1 MKLKSKYFDSIRVK
15 PENSRLKEDHFPACN
30 WRDCDR
36 SGRHKAPRG
45 RAQEG
50 EYYHFCV
57 DHVRQYNKQYNYFSG
72 MSDEEF
78 IDFQKSA
85 ATGHRPTWDM
95 GKNSQTGDTDDI
107 TTDVRGKRFKP
118 AGAQADPHGI
128 FGDEAG
134 SRAERPA
141 RKTRPV
147 RNMERKSLEALDL
160 GANVTKSEISA
171 RFKELVKRHHPD
183 INHGDKGSEDKLRE
197 VIQAHNY
204 LRKAGLV

>member
-1 MKLKSKYFDSIRVK
+1 MKLTSKYFDSIRVK
-15 PENSRLKEDHFPACN
+15 PGESRRTEDNYPTCN

-36 SGRHKAPRG
+36 SGSHKAPRG

-57 DHVRQYNKQYNYFSG
+57 NHVREYNKQYNYFSG

-107 TTDVRGKRFKP
+107 QTDVRGKRFKA
-118 AGAQADPHGI
+118 AGEQSDPHGL
-128 FGDEAG
+128 FEEAANAR
-134 SRAERPA
+134 SERPA
-141 RKTRPV
+141 RKARPV
-147 RNMERKSLEALDL
+147 RNMERKSLEALGLDSN
-160 GANVTKSEISA
+160 ATKTEISA

-183 INHGDKGSEDKLRE
+183 INPGNKGSEDKLRE

>member
-1 MKLKSKYFDSIRVK
+1 MKLTSKYFDSIRVK
-15 PENSRLKEDHFPACN
+15 PGESRLQEDRHPTCN

-36 SGRHKAPRG
+36 SGEHKAPRG

-57 DHVRQYNKQYNYFSG
+57 NHVRQYNKQYNYFSG

-85 ATGHRPTWDM
+85 ATGHRPTWDI
-95 GKNSQTGDTDDI
+95 GQNTEDGETADASAR
-107 TTDVRGKRFKP
+107 VRGKAYSLGR
-118 AGAQADPHGI
+118 GNDDPHGI
-128 FGDEAG
+128 FEEKT
-134 SRAERPA
+134 SSKTKRKPA
-141 RKTRPV
+141 KARPV
-147 RNMERKSLEALDL
+147 RNMERKSLEVMNLNA
-160 GANVTKSEISA
+160 GASKDEISA

-183 INHGDKGSEDKLRE
+183 INPGDKGSEDKLRE